1 MSTHS
6 IEIADR
12 PSRRPGRGAVIMT
25 AVAVLVFL
33 AGCGERGDVGIFA
46 SIEREEKIEKSNL
59 PEVSTAGSVVY
70 HAGTDRYYVAL
81 GQLYA
86 RDRGDNDWDDVN
98 HPGGYGDG
106 HTLDIVTMGGDIYV
120 AFFDTEST
128 KSEIFRLNP
137 TNDNYTSVWSPGDE
151 IAKLIAIDTDGA
163 DEASEDLNEELF
175 AVTVESNKL
184 DYNLVYAPGN
194 TGDTQNTVLSDV
206 PRIFDGAY
214 DFVVAGGQYLF
225 VAGGTLFAGTDVTQ
239 GSADIAEVAGSD
251 RPFATFGGTT
261 FVEDAFG
268 NAAND
273 WLYVTST
280 RGDIAYTA
288 DAGTWTWTT
297 ETGDDDRGYTDIT
310 YLDSADFPGLSGSNG
325 ALVVGV
331 DTRETSPGGYYEVS
345 ESLGTS
351 RPDSEN
357 YDAADVSDAAING
370 FYVDAANQTLFALTS
385 GTGLWRGNY
394 DTAEADWSWE

>member
-1 MSTHS
+1 MSTHMTETQS
-6 IEIADR
+6 TPGQR
-12 PSRRPGRGAVIMT
+12 HRRPFPTLILTGLAV
-25 AVAVLVFL
+25 VLL
-33 AGCGERGDVGIFA
+33 LSGCGERGDVGIFA

-70 HAGTDRYYVAL
+70 HSGTDRYYVAL

-86 RDRGDNDWDDVN
+86 RDRDSNEWDDVN
-98 HPGGYGDG
+98 HPGGYADG

-128 KSEIFRLNP
+128 KSEIFRLDP
-137 TNDNYTSVWSPGDE
+137 TNDSYSSVWSPGQE

-163 DEASEDLNEELF
+163 AEASEDLNEELF

-184 DYNLVYAPGN
+184 DYNLVYAPGDV
-194 TGDTQNTVLSDV
+194 GGTQNTVLSDV

-225 VAGGTLFAGTDVTQ
+225 VAGSTLFAGTDATQ
-239 GSADIAEVAGSD
+239 GSADIAEVAGAD

-261 FVEDAFG
+261 FVENAFG
-268 NAAND
+268 TAAND

-288 DAGTWTWTT
+288 DAGTWTWTI
-297 ETGDDDRGYTDIT
+297 ETGDDDRGYTDIE
-310 YLDSADFPGLSGSNG
+310 YVDLPGFTG
-325 ALVVGV
+325 LVVGV
-331 DTRETSPGGYYEVS
+331 DTRETSPGGYYEVT

-351 RPDSEN
+351 RPDGEN
-357 YDAADVSDAAING
+357 YDAADISDAAING
-370 FYVDAANQTLFALTS
+370 FYLDAANQTLFAVTS
-385 GTGLWRGNY
+385 GAGLWSGNY